1 MPRLIYCPFTGCCPL
16 RIVAYTNT
24 VASRLINIYIIPFV
38 REVFSINIDYDG
50 LVGELFQ
57 IINEYC
63 ERELENIKRIFNRMD
78 IVVVKAC
85 DALPRI
91 SESVNVDKYRDT
103 IFVSLKKIPIMCSDE
118 LPNTHVKY
126 RINYRFSEAAA
137 RTLLIYSAIYI
148 IYRIKGVEPVINGE
162 HIVDIFSKQLSNTW
176 RSKMKLIPI
185 VINDVELYLDW
196 NKKDFIAQLKKLL
209 INIAKQKAVSQR

>member
-16 RIVAYTNT
+16 RVAAYTNT

-38 REVFSINIDYDG
+38 REAFSINIDYDE
-50 LVGELFQ
+50 LVGELFR

-63 ERELENIKRIFNRMD
+63 ERELENIKRVFNHMD

-85 DALPRI
+85 DVLPKIRK
-91 SESVNVDKYRDT
+91 SVNVDKYSDA

-118 LPNTHVKY
+118 LPDNYVKY

-137 RTLLIYSAIYI
+137 RTLLIYSAIYV

-185 VINDVELYLDW
+185 VINSVELYLGW
-196 NKKDFIAQLKKLL
+196 NKKDFIAQLKKVL
-209 INIAKQKAVSQR
+209 INIAKNRKP